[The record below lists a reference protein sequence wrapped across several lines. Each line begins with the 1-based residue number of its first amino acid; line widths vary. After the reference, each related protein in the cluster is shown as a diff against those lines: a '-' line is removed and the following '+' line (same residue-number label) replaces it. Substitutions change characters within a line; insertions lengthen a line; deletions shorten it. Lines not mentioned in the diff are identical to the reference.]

1 MINKVSAWPM
11 DALRAGEKGIIL
23 REKNENT
30 PRGEKKQ
37 KKKKKSEMTFVGSQ
51 SPFALSVFRF
61 FRPP

>member
-30 PRGEKKQ
+30 PRGERKQ
-37 KKKKKSEMTFVGSQ
+37 KKKKEK
-51 SPFALSVFRF
+51 
-61 FRPP
+61 